1 MDEITILDAL
11 LLAWAVTATVQALD
25 YRRCAEHHV
34 RLLAHILAN
43 DALRERI
50 VSDYKRVFGNK

>member
-11 LLAWAVTATVQALD
+11 LLAWAVIATVEALD
-25 YRRCAEHHV
+25 YRRSAEHHV
-34 RLLAHILAN
+34 RLLAHIRAN